1 MADASLSGRGRELAF
16 LERLLAEAAEGRGG
30 AVVVRG
36 EAGAGK
42 TALLERA
49 GVLASEGTVLRC
61 AGVESEAALPYAG
74 LQVLLRG
81 TLDRARRLSG
91 RQQAALRGAV
101 EPAGLPAPGD
111 RFLVGA
117 ATLGLLGELAE
128 ERPVVVLVDDAHW
141 LDLETVDALL
151 FAARRLGMARVAL
164 VFAVREGLFDGDPG
178 LPVLQLGPLSDEEGT
193 ALLAGRAPELHAAV
207 RGRVL
212 GLAAGNPLALVE
224 LAGALTPAQRDG
236 SEPVD
241 EREIAVLPASRRV
254 RRIFDERI
262 RALPAPTRALLTVAA
277 ADDTGDPALVLA
289 AAGRLGAGAG
299 DLGPAEAADLVRV
312 SGHRFAFRHPLVRA
326 AAYQGALLAERTA
339 AHRALADAAP
349 AGGDVGRRAWHLAA
363 ATVGYDERVAAELER
378 SAELF
383 RARGGRAAVAAAYR
397 RAAQLTDGQEPRSR
411 RLVAAAA
418 AAAEAGQVEFAAALA
433 DEAGPVGDPAAVARL
448 ASIRAAL
455 EHGRGRAEPAR
466 LLLVEAA
473 REVTP
478 VQPDTGAWLL
488 FESAAMAWDAP
499 DAAAAARDTRERLAG
514 LDFGDCPVH
523 RGASGVLGAMAGD
536 VMGASAI
543 REFAAYVNRTR
554 RERGLAQQVR
564 LHGWNMLL
572 GEYGAVHDEAVA
584 LEQECRAEG
593 AVGVLPRVLLR
604 LARCRLFL
612 GRHRDAYTTAVEGLE
627 IARDTGQRHLAGLLR
642 SELEVLAALDG
653 EEAGGTDP
661 ERGLFA
667 GVAPVPVLRLRA
679 QGLLDLGLG
688 RYEAALRRFAALTDG
703 PHRHLM
709 VAVHSLPD
717 RVEAAVRLGR
727 AEEAR
732 AAQLRFSRWAIATG
746 TPWARAVELRCRALL
761 APEGATERLFGWA
774 LEAHGAGERPFEEA
788 RTRLLY
794 GEWLRREKRRAD
806 AREALTGAL
815 QAFERTQARAWADRA
830 RAELRALGAA
840 PAPAAAGPD
849 LVGRLTAQ
857 ELQVVRLA
865 ATGLSNREI
874 GARLFLSPRTVGYH
888 LSNAYPKLGV
898 TSRAALGGLG
908 GLAGLG

>member
-1 MADASLSGRGRELAF
+1 MADGGLSGRGRELAV
-16 LERLLAEAAEGRGG
+16 LERLLAGAAEGRGG

-42 TALLERA
+42 TALLERVGELSPEA
-49 GVLASEGTVLRC
+49 TLLRC

-81 TLDRARRLSG
+81 TLDRARRLSA

-128 ERPVVVLVDDAHW
+128 ERPVVVLVDDAQW

-151 FAARRLGMARVAL
+151 FAARRLGMGRVAL
-164 VFAVREGLFDGDPG
+164 VFAVREGAREDMGAFDGCPG
-178 LPVLQLGPLSDEEGT
+178 LPVLQLGPLSDEEGA
-193 ALLAGRAPELHAAV
+193 ALLAGRAPELHATV

-212 GLAAGNPLALVE
+212 GLARGNPLALVE

-262 RALPAPTRALLTVAA
+262 RALPAATRTVLTVAA
-277 ADDTGDPALVLA
+277 ADDTGDLALVMA

-299 DLGPAEAADLVRV
+299 DLGPAEAAELVRV
-312 SGHRFAFRHPLVRA
+312 SGHRLAFRHPLVRA
-326 AAYQGALLAERTA
+326 AAYQGALLAGRAA
-339 AHRALADAAP
+339 AHRALAEAAP

-363 ATVGYDERVAAELER
+363 ATVGYDEEVAAELER

-397 RAAQLTDGQEPRSR
+397 RAAQLTGDQESRSR

-433 DEAGPVGDPAAVARL
+433 DEAGPVSAPAAVARL
-448 ASIRAAL
+448 AGIRAAL

-473 REVTP
+473 REMAAERP
-478 VQPDTGAWLL
+478 ETGAWLL
-488 FESAAMAWDAP
+488 FESAVAAWDAP
-499 DAAAAARDTRERLAG
+499 DAAGAARDTRERLAG
-514 LDFGDCPVH
+514 LDFGDCPVV
-523 RGASGVLGAMAGD
+523 RGANGVLDRMAGD
-536 VMGASAI
+536 AVSAAAI

-554 RERGLAQQVR
+554 RERGLSQQVR
-564 LHGWNMLL
+564 LHGWDMLL
-572 GEYGAVHDEAVA
+572 GEYADVHDEAVA

-627 IARDTGQRHLAGLLR
+627 IARDTGQHHLAGLLR
-642 SELEVLAALDG
+642 SELAVLAALDG
-653 EEAGGTDP
+653 EEPREPDA
-661 ERGLFA
+661 LA
-667 GVAPVPVLRLRA
+667 YGVAPGGVWPVRA

-688 RYEAALRRFAALTDG
+688 RYDSALRRFASLTEG

-709 VAVHSLPD
+709 LAVHSLPD
-717 RVEAAVRLGR
+717 QVEAGVRLGR
-727 AEEAR
+727 AEEVR
-732 AAQLRFSRWAIATG
+732 PAQLRFSRWAIAAG
-746 TPWARAVELRCRALL
+746 TPWARAVELRCRALV
-761 APEGATERLFGWA
+761 APEGQPEQWFERA
-774 LEAHGAGERPFEEA
+774 LEAHGGDGRPFEEA

-794 GEWLRREKRRAD
+794 GEWLRRSRRRAD
-806 AREALTGAL
+806 AREALTAAL

-857 ELQVVRLA
+857 ELRVVRLA
-865 ATGLSNREI
+865 ATGLSNRDI

-898 TSRAALGGLG
+898 TSRAALGGLD
-908 GLAGLG
+908 LG